1 MKVSE
6 NIEIIRRF
14 FNALER
20 LDLDAVTEF
29 FTEDGIYHDIPVP
42 TDPTVGREGI
52 RKKLDLVASATDRLE
67 MQLSFVIGEGDTV
80 MSERVEIWHFPTGE
94 RPRLPVM
101 STFEMKDGRIAAWRE
116 YWDLNML
123 MSQLPPDYLEALSN
137 IEM

>member
-1 MKVSE
+1 MSK

-20 LDLDAVTEF
+20 LDLDAVAEF

-52 RKKLDLVASATDRLE
+52 RKKLELVANATDRLE
-67 MQLSFVIGEGDTV
+67 MQLSSVIGEGDTV
-80 MSERVEIWHFPTGE
+80 MTERVEIWHFPTGE

-101 STFEMKDGRIAAWRE
+101 SIFEMKDGRIAAWRE

>member
-1 MKVSE
+1 MSK
-6 NIEIIRRF
+6 NIEIIHRF
-14 FNALER
+14 FDALER
-20 LDLDAVTEF
+20 LDLDAVSEF

-52 RKKLDLVASATDRLE
+52 RKKLELVANATDRLE
-67 MQLSFVIGEGDTV
+67 MQLSSVIGEGDTV
-80 MSERVEIWHFPTGE
+80 MTERVEIWHFPTGE

-101 STFEMKDGRIAAWRE
+101 SIFEMKDGRIAAWRE

>member
-1 MKVSE
+1 MDK

-14 FNALER
+14 FDALER

-42 TDPTVGREGI
+42 TDPTVGHDGI
-52 RKKLDLVASATDRLE
+52 RKKLELVANATDRLE
-67 MQLSFVIGEGDTV
+67 MQLSSVIGEGDTV

-101 STFEMKDGRIAAWRE
+101 STFEMRDGRIAAWRE

-123 MSQLPPDYLEALSN
+123 MSQLPPDYLESLSN
-137 IEM
+137 VEL

>member
-1 MKVSE
+1 MPVSK
-6 NIEIIRRF
+6 NIEIIHRF
-14 FNALER
+14 FDALER
-20 LDLDAVTEF
+20 LDLDAVSEF

-52 RKKLDLVASATDRLE
+52 RKKLELVANATDRLE
-67 MQLSFVIGEGDTV
+67 MQLSSVIGEGDTV
-80 MSERVEIWHFPTGE
+80 MTERVEIWHFPTGE

-101 STFEMKDGRIAAWRE
+101 SIFEMKDGRIAAWRE